1 MSKWRKTVR
10 AVFISEPLLYSIL
23 RQAEQFFFRT
33 LLNEITFWGG
43 ERVLTEGNEGRERIL
58 QFLRV
63 FFPTIKTYQP

>member
-1 MSKWRKTVR
+1 M
-10 AVFISEPLLYSIL
+10 AVKQSAQCSFRNHFFILSCA
-23 RQAEQFFFRT
+23 RQNSFFFRT
-33 LLNEITFWGG
+33 LVNEITFWGG